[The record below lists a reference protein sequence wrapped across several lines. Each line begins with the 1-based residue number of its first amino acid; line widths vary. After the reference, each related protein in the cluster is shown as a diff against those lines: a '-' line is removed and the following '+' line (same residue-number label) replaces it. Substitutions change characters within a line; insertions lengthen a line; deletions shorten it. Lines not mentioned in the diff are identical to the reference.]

1 MARDYIKMDK
11 EEQPAVLI
19 KIGNK
24 VYCFARGGCKSNVD
38 IIAEA
43 LIKGAEVIKDPRVKA
58 HKPQEYVAILLEREP
73 FKSLFKEDKTCP

>member
-1 MARDYIKMDK
+1 M
-11 EEQPAVLI
+11 PI
-19 KIGNK
+19 KIGDK
-24 VYCFARGGCKSNVD
+24 DYWFARGGCKSNVD